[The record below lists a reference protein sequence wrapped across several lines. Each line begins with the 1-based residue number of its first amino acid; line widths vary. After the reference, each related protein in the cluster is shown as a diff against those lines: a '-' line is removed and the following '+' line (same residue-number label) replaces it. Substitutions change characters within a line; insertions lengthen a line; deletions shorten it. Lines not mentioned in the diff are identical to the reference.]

1 MSSADWLILATILL
15 SAVLAAAQG
24 FFYEVISLAGTVV
37 AYLFASWQYHRVAE
51 WLSPHLKSVWV
62 GEIAG
67 FLLIFVLVVIL
78 AGFIA
83 RLVRWAMKE
92 AGLSLFDRALGALF
106 GLLRGC
112 LMVAVVLM
120 GMTAFEPSSR
130 LLTGSELAP
139 YFLVVGRAAIW
150 VAPSELRGRFY
161 QGLNMLREAR
171 QHKEPAPETRPAA
184 H

>member
-1 MSSADWLILATILL
+1 VNGADWVIVIAVVL
-15 SAVLAAAQG
+15 SALLAAAQG
-24 FFYEVISLAGTVV
+24 FFYEVISLGGTVV
-37 AYLFASWQYHRVAE
+37 AYLVASWQYHRVAD
-51 WLSPHLKSVWV
+51 WLSPHLKSIWV

-67 FLLIFVLVVIL
+67 FLLIFIFVVIL
-78 AGFIA
+78 SGFVA

-92 AGLSLFDRALGALF
+92 AGLSLFDRVLGAVF

-161 QGLNMLREAR
+161 QGLDMLRNAR
-171 QHKEPAPETRPAA
+171 QHKEPAPETRPPA